1 MDKQFLDDFHQTLS
15 TAEQKLLAF
24 SNAQSETPRAAGK
37 WTPKEII
44 GHLIDSAS
52 NNHQRFVRG
61 QLQNNLSL
69 PGYEQDHWVRVQRCK
84 SEEWTSLV
92 SLWKSYNLHLLHTI
106 SFIPDEALKN
116 THTMQNKTVTLDF
129 IVRDYLEHMKHH
141 LHQILS
147 NF

>member
-1 MDKQFLDDFHQTLS
+1 MDKQFLDDFRRTLV

-24 SNAQSETPRAAGK
+24 SETQSETARSAGK

-69 PGYEQDHWVRVQRCK
+69 PGYEQDHWVRVQYYR
-84 SEEWTSLV
+84 SEEWKSLI
-92 SLWKSYNLHLLHTI
+92 SLWKFYNTHLLHTI
-106 SFIPDEALKN
+106 SHIPDEALKN
-116 THTMQNKTVTLDF
+116 THTLQNKTVTLDF

-141 LHQILS
+141 QRQILS
-147 NF
+147 DF

>member
-1 MDKQFLDDFHQTLS
+1 MDKQFLDDFRQTLP
-15 TAEQKLLAF
+15 TAEQKLLAL
-24 SNAQSETPRAAGK
+24 SEMQSETPRSTGK

-69 PGYEQDHWVRVQRCK
+69 PGYEQDHWVRAQRCK

-116 THTMQNKTVTLDF
+116 THTLQNKTVTLDF
-129 IVRDYLEHMKHH
+129 TTLNI
-141 LHQILS
+141 
-147 NF
+147 